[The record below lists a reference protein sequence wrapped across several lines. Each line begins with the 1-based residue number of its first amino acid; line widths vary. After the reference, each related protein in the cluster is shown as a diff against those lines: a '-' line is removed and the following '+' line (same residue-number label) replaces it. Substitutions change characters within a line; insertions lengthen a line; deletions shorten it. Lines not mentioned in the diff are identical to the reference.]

1 MAQRQLVTTRGLK
14 RRTAAGYKV
23 APCLHSAFGKRLHQ
37 AAPDTPPRVTELTHQ
52 LKLHARFGNNTRAL
66 IVDGHGTAR
75 QMLAAQLRAMGV
87 SHVVQCAKA
96 MEARQHAA
104 AKPFEIVLCEQRLGD
119 GTLGQDLIDDL
130 RQRRLI
136 TLSTIVMVMSANS
149 SYPVVAEAAEL
160 AIDGFLIKPYSLGDL
175 EDRLLSTFMR
185 KDALKDIAIAIDRS
199 DHAAA
204 LALCQQRFAA
214 RGPYWTHAARLGA
227 ELAIRL
233 ERLPLATEM
242 FNAVIEDKAVPW
254 ARLGI
259 ARVMDASGKDTAAVS
274 TIKNLLGSHPNYA
287 DAYDVLGRIYT
298 DRGDYAAAADTF
310 RRAVEVTPHSVARNQ
325 KYGILA
331 YYTGD
336 RDESMKILGQ
346 VVERGGLLSP
356 DFDHHVILLLAVNAF
371 KQRELAPLQD
381 LRAKLSKVLEE
392 QSLLSTQAELTRE
405 LGAPT
410 SEAMV
415 LERRLLR
422 YLMLVDALASV
433 LRGDTAVATERLQ
446 ESFQSLAQSDA
457 AVDAAIAFLLALS
470 TVCGAGANM
479 PKAHAWVHT
488 VGLRYCTNKQ
498 VTELLARSCEAHEP
512 LTEPVRKAHNH
523 INEVTRG
530 ALGSAVAGQQRE
542 AVLQL
547 IEAVEATRNLK
558 LHEVAL
564 ATLERHRARIAA
576 PEALEERLEALRS
589 HCGAHATQL
598 LHVTSQG
605 L

>member
-1 MAQRQLVTTRGLK
+1 M
-14 RRTAAGYKV
+14 TA
-23 APCLHSAFGKRLHQ
+23 S
-37 AAPDTPPRVTELTHQ
+37 THQ
-52 LKLHARFGNNTRAL
+52 LNLRARFGDYTRAL
-66 IVDGHGTAR
+66 IVDGHGTSR
-75 QMLAAQLRAMGV
+75 QMLASQLRGMGA
-87 SHVVQCAKA
+87 SQVVQCAKA
-96 MEARQHAA
+96 LEARQHAA
-104 AKPFEIVLCEQRLGD
+104 NRPFEIVLCEQRLGD

-136 TLSTIVMVMSANS
+136 TLSTIVMVLSANS

-175 EDRLLSTFMR
+175 EDRLLAAFQR
-185 KDALKDIAIAIDRS
+185 KDALKDIALAIDRS
-199 DHAAA
+199 DHTAA
-204 LALCQQRFAA
+204 LVLCQQRFQA
-214 RGPYWTHAARLGA
+214 RGPYWTHAARVGA

-242 FNAVIEDKAVPW
+242 FNAVIDDKAVPW

-259 ARVMDASGKDTAAVS
+259 ARVMDASGKDKAAVS
-274 TIKNLLGSHPNYA
+274 TIKNLLGSHPTYA

-298 DRGDYAAAADTF
+298 DRGDYAAAAETF

-325 KYGILA
+325 KYGILV
-331 YYTGD
+331 YYTGNQG
-336 RDESMKILGQ
+336 ESMKILSQ

-356 DFDHHVILLLAVNAF
+356 DFDHHVILLLAVDAF
-371 KQRELAPLQD
+371 KQREAAPLAE
-381 LRAKLSKVLEE
+381 LRAKLGKAIED
-392 QSLLSTQAELTRE
+392 QRLLAAQEDVVRE
-405 LGAPT
+405 PGAPPG
-410 SEAMV
+410 EARL

-422 YLMLVDALASV
+422 YLMLLDALAAV
-433 LRGDTAVATERLQ
+433 LRGDVVMAMERLA
-446 ESFQSLAQSDA
+446 ENFRSLADGDA

-470 TVCGAGANM
+470 TVCGAQAHIPM
-479 PKAHAWVHT
+479 AHAWVHT

-498 VTELLARSCEAHEP
+498 VTELLARTCKAFEL
-512 LTEPVRKAHNH
+512 LTEPVRQAHAQ
-523 INEVTRG
+523 INEVTRS
-530 ALGSAVAGQQRE
+530 ALSSAVAGQQRE

-564 ATLERHRARIAA
+564 ATLERHRARIEA
-576 PEALEERLEALRS
+576 PEVLEERLEGLRA

-598 LHVTSQG
+598 LHTTLQG

>member
-1 MAQRQLVTTRGLK
+1 MTD
-14 RRTAAGYKV
+14 
-23 APCLHSAFGKRLHQ
+23 S
-37 AAPDTPPRVTELTHQ
+37 THQ
-52 LKLHARFGNNTRAL
+52 LSLQARFGNNTRAL
-66 IVDGHGTAR
+66 VVDGHSTAR
-75 QMLAAQLRAMGV
+75 QMLAAQLRTMGA
-87 SHVVQCAKA
+87 SQVVQCAKA
-96 MEARQHAA
+96 LEARQHAA
-104 AKPFEIVLCEQRLGD
+104 NRPFEIVLCEQRLGD

-136 TLSTIVMVMSANS
+136 TLSTIVMVLSANS

-175 EDRLLSTFMR
+175 EDRLLAAFQR
-185 KDALKDIAIAIDRS
+185 KDALRDIALAIDRN
-199 DHAAA
+199 DHTAA
-204 LALCQQRFAA
+204 LALCQQRFQA
-214 RGPYWTHAARLGA
+214 RGPYWTQAARVGA

-274 TIKNLLGSHPNYA
+274 TIKNLLGSHPTYA

-325 KYGILA
+325 KYGILV
-331 YYTGD
+331 YYTGNQG
-336 RDESMKILGQ
+336 ESMKILSQ

-356 DFDHHVILLLAVNAF
+356 DFDHHVILLLAVDAF
-371 KQRELAPLQD
+371 KQREAEPLAE
-381 LRAKLSKVLEE
+381 LRAKLGKAIED
-392 QSLLSTQAELTRE
+392 QRLLAAQEAVVRE
-405 LGAPT
+405 PGAPPG
-410 SEAMV
+410 EARL

-422 YLMLVDALASV
+422 YLMLLDALAAV
-433 LRGDTAVATERLQ
+433 LRGDVVMAMQRL
-446 ESFQSLAQSDA
+446 EENFRSLAEGDA

-470 TVCGAGANM
+470 TVCGAQAHIPM
-479 PKAHAWVHT
+479 AHAWVHT

-498 VTELLARSCEAHEP
+498 VTELLARTCEAFEP
-512 LTEPVRKAHNH
+512 LTEPVRQAHAH
-523 INEVTRG
+523 INEVTRA

-564 ATLERHRARIAA
+564 ATLERHRARIEA
-576 PEALEERLEALRS
+576 PEVLEERLEGLRA

-598 LHVTSQG
+598 LHTTLQG

>member
-1 MAQRQLVTTRGLK
+1 M
-14 RRTAAGYKV
+14 TA
-23 APCLHSAFGKRLHQ
+23 S
-37 AAPDTPPRVTELTHQ
+37 THQ
-52 LKLHARFGNNTRAL
+52 LQLRARFGDNTRAL

-75 QMLAAQLRAMGV
+75 QMLAAQLRVMGA
-87 SHVVQCAKA
+87 SQVVQCAKA
-96 MEARQHAA
+96 LEARQQAA
-104 AKPFEIVLCEQRLGD
+104 ARPFEIVLCEQRLGD

-136 TLSTIVMVMSANS
+136 TLSTIVMVLSANS

-175 EDRLLSTFMR
+175 EDRLLAAFVR
-185 KDALKDIAIAIDRS
+185 KEALKDIALAIDRS
-199 DHAAA
+199 DHAGA
-204 LALCQQRFAA
+204 LALCQQRFEA
-214 RGPYWTHAARLGA
+214 RGAYWTHAARLGA

-233 ERLPLATEM
+233 ERLALATEM
-242 FNAVIEDKAVPW
+242 FNAVIDDKAVPW

-274 TIKNLLGSHPNYA
+274 TIKNLLGSHPTYV
-287 DAYDVLGRIYT
+287 DAYDVLGRIYA

-325 KYGILA
+325 KYGILV

-336 RDESMKILGQ
+336 QSESMRILAQ

-356 DFDHHVILLLAVNAF
+356 DFDHHVILLLAVDAF
-371 KQRELAPLQD
+371 KQRELAPLQE
-381 LRAKLSKVLEE
+381 LRSKLDKAIEE
-392 QSLLSTQAELTRE
+392 QRLPMAQAAAVRE
-405 LGAPT
+405 PRAQP
-410 SEAMV
+410 SEARP

-422 YLMLVDALASV
+422 YLMLVDAMAAA
-433 LRGDTAVATERLQ
+433 LRGDTAAAMQGLEENFRT
-446 ESFQSLAQSDA
+446 LAESDA

-470 TVCGAGANM
+470 TLCGAGTQLPM
-479 PKAHAWVHT
+479 AHAWVHT
-488 VGLRYCTNKQ
+488 VGLRYCTSKQ
-498 VTELLARSCEAHEP
+498 VTELLAHSCEAHEP
-512 LTEPVRKAHNH
+512 LTEPVRKAHSH
-523 INEVTRG
+523 ISEVTRG
-530 ALGSAVAGQQRE
+530 ALGSALAGQQRE

-564 ATLERHRARIAA
+564 ATLERHRSRIEA
-576 PEALEERLEALRS
+576 PEALEERLEGLRP
-589 HCGAHATQL
+589 HCGAQARQL
-598 LHVTSQG
+598 LHTTLQG

>member
-1 MAQRQLVTTRGLK
+1 MPET
-14 RRTAAGYKV
+14 
-23 APCLHSAFGKRLHQ
+23 
-37 AAPDTPPRVTELTHQ
+37 THQ
-52 LKLHARFGNNTRAL
+52 LNLRARFGSTTRAL

-75 QMLAAQLRAMGV
+75 QMLAAQLRAMGAAQ
-87 SHVVQCAKA
+87 VVQCARA
-96 MEARQHAA
+96 HEARQHAA

-136 TLSTIVMVMSANS
+136 NLSTIVMVLSANS

-175 EDRLLSTFMR
+175 EDRLLAAFVR
-185 KDALKDIAIAIDRS
+185 KDALKDIATAIERS
-199 DHAAA
+199 DYAGA
-204 LALCQQRFAA
+204 LALCQQRFQV

-227 ELAIRL
+227 EIAIRL
-233 ERLPLATEM
+233 EQLATATEM
-242 FNAVIEDKAVPW
+242 FNAVIDDKAVPW

-274 TIKNLLGSHPNYA
+274 TIKNLLGSHPTYA

-325 KYGILA
+325 KYGILV

-336 RDESMKILGQ
+336 QGESMKILGQ
-346 VVERGGLLSP
+346 VIERGGLLSP
-356 DFDHHVILLLAVNAF
+356 DFDHHVILLLAVDAF
-371 KQRELAPLQD
+371 KKRELEPLQE
-381 LRAKLSKVLEE
+381 LRAKLQRAIDDQRLAM
-392 QSLLSTQAELTRE
+392 TQAEVTRE
-405 LGAPT
+405 AAAAAA
-410 SEAMV
+410 EART

-422 YLMLVDALASV
+422 YTMLVDALAAV
-433 LRGDTAVATERLQ
+433 LRGDAIQAMERL
-446 ESFQSLAQSDA
+446 EENFRSLAESDA
-457 AVDAAIAFLLALS
+457 AVDAAIGFLLTLS
-470 TVCGAGANM
+470 TLCGAEVHV
-479 PKAHAWVHT
+479 PLAHAWVHT

-498 VTELLARSCEAHEP
+498 VTELLARTCEAYEP
-512 LTEPVRKAHNH
+512 LAEPVRKAHAHVND
-523 INEVTRG
+523 VTRG
-530 ALGSAVAGQQRE
+530 ALSAAVAGQPRE

-547 IEAVEATRNLK
+547 IEAVEGTRNLK
-558 LHEVAL
+558 LHEVGL
-564 ATLERHRARIAA
+564 ATLERHRARIPGAD
-576 PEALEERLEALRS
+576 ALEDRLEALRA

-598 LHVTSQG
+598 LHTTLQG

>member
-1 MAQRQLVTTRGLK
+1 VT
-14 RRTAAGYKV
+14 A
-23 APCLHSAFGKRLHQ
+23 SS
-37 AAPDTPPRVTELTHQ
+37 HQ
-52 LKLHARFGNNTRAL
+52 LSLQARFGNNTRAL

-75 QMLAAQLRAMGV
+75 QMLAAQLRTMGA
-87 SHVVQCAKA
+87 SQVVQCAKA
-96 MEARQHAA
+96 LEARQHASA
-104 AKPFEIVLCEQRLGD
+104 RPFEIVLCEQRLGD

-136 TLSTIVMVMSANS
+136 TLSTIVMVLSANS

-175 EDRLLSTFMR
+175 EDRLLAAFVR
-185 KDALKDIAIAIDRS
+185 KDALKDIAIAIDRG
-199 DHAAA
+199 DHAGA
-204 LALCQQRFAA
+204 LAQCQQRFQA

-242 FNAVIEDKAVPW
+242 FNAVIDDKAVPW

-274 TIKNLLGSHPNYA
+274 TIKNLLGSNPNYA

-298 DRGDYAAAADTF
+298 DRGDYAAAAETF

-325 KYGILA
+325 KYGILVF
-331 YYTGD
+331 YTGD
-336 RDESMKILGQ
+336 QGESMKILSQ

-356 DFDHHVILLLAVNAF
+356 DFDHHVILLLAVDAF
-371 KQRELAPLQD
+371 KQRELAPLQE
-381 LRAKLSKVLEE
+381 LRAKLSKAIDE
-392 QSLLSTQAELTRE
+392 QRLLTTQAEVARE
-405 LGAPT
+405 PGAPP
-410 SEAMV
+410 SEAKV

-422 YLMLVDALASV
+422 YLMLVDALAAV
-433 LRGDTAVATERLQ
+433 LRGDAVVAMERLE
-446 ESFQSLAQSDA
+446 ESFRSLAESDA

-470 TVCGAGANM
+470 TICGAEVHVPM
-479 PKAHAWVHT
+479 AHAWVHT

-498 VTELLARSCEAHEP
+498 VTELLARTCEAYEP
-512 LTEPVRKAHNH
+512 LAEPVRKAHSH

-530 ALGSAVAGQQRE
+530 ALGAAVAGQQRE

-558 LHEVAL
+558 LHEVAM
-564 ATLERHRARIAA
+564 ATLERHRARIEA
-576 PEALEERLEALRS
+576 PEALEERLDGLRT

-598 LHVTSQG
+598 LHTTLQG

>member
-1 MAQRQLVTTRGLK
+1 M
-14 RRTAAGYKV
+14 
-23 APCLHSAFGKRLHQ
+23 SAS
-37 AAPDTPPRVTELTHQ
+37 THQ
-52 LKLHARFGNNTRAL
+52 LKLRARFGDNTRAL

-75 QMLAAQLRAMGV
+75 QMLAAQLRIMGA
-87 SHVVQCAKA
+87 SQVVQCAKA
-96 MEARQHAA
+96 QEARQHAS

-136 TLSTIVMVMSANS
+136 TLSTIVMVLSANS

-175 EDRLLSTFMR
+175 EDRLLAAFVR
-185 KDALKDIAIAIDRS
+185 KDALKDIAAAIARS
-199 DHAAA
+199 DHAGA
-204 LALCQQRFAA
+204 LALCQQRFQA
-214 RGPYWTHAARLGA
+214 RGPYWTHAARVGA

-233 ERLPLATEM
+233 EQLPLATEM
-242 FNAVIEDKAVPW
+242 FNAVIDDKAVPW

-274 TIKNLLGSHPNYA
+274 TIKNLLGSHPTYA

-298 DRGDYAAAADTF
+298 DRGDYAAAAETF

-325 KYGILA
+325 KYGILV

-336 RDESMKILGQ
+336 QSESMKILAQ

-356 DFDHHVILLLAVNAF
+356 DFDHHVILLMAVDAF
-371 KQRELAPLQD
+371 KQREMAPLQE
-381 LRAKLSKVLEE
+381 LRAKLGKAIEE
-392 QSLLSTQAELTRE
+392 QRAMTAQIEVMHEPGARASDAKLLQ
-405 LGAPT
+405 
-410 SEAMV
+410 
-415 LERRLLR
+415 RRLLR
-422 YLMLVDALASV
+422 YLMLADALAAA
-433 LRGDTAVATERLQ
+433 LRGDTVAATAALEENFRA
-446 ESFQSLAQSDA
+446 LAESDA

-470 TVCGAGANM
+470 TLCGAGVHLAM
-479 PKAHAWVHT
+479 AHAWVHT

-498 VTELLARSCEAHEP
+498 VTELLTRSCEACEP

-530 ALGSAVAGQQRE
+530 ALGSAVAGQHRE

-564 ATLERHRARIAA
+564 ATLERHRARIEA
-576 PEALEERLEALRS
+576 PEALEERLEALRP

-598 LHVTSQG
+598 LHTTLQG

>member
-1 MAQRQLVTTRGLK
+1 MTD
-14 RRTAAGYKV
+14 
-23 APCLHSAFGKRLHQ
+23 S
-37 AAPDTPPRVTELTHQ
+37 THQ
-52 LKLHARFGNNTRAL
+52 LSLQARFGNNTRAL
-66 IVDGHGTAR
+66 VVDGHGTAR
-75 QMLAAQLRAMGV
+75 QMLAAQLRTMGA
-87 SHVVQCAKA
+87 SQVVQCAKA
-96 MEARQHAA
+96 LEARQHAA
-104 AKPFEIVLCEQRLGD
+104 NRPFEIVLCEQRLGD

-136 TLSTIVMVMSANS
+136 TLSTIVMVLSANS

-175 EDRLLSTFMR
+175 EDRLLAAFQR
-185 KDALKDIAIAIDRS
+185 KDALRDIALAIDRN
-199 DHAAA
+199 DHTAA
-204 LALCQQRFAA
+204 LALCQQRFQA
-214 RGPYWTHAARLGA
+214 RGPYWTQAARVGA

-274 TIKNLLGSHPNYA
+274 TIKNLLGSHPTYA

-325 KYGILA
+325 KYGILV
-331 YYTGD
+331 YYTGNQG
-336 RDESMKILGQ
+336 ESMKILSQ

-356 DFDHHVILLLAVNAF
+356 DFDHHVILLLAVDAF
-371 KQRELAPLQD
+371 KQREAEPLAE
-381 LRAKLSKVLEE
+381 LRAKLGKAIED
-392 QSLLSTQAELTRE
+392 QRLLAAQEDLVRE
-405 LGAPT
+405 PGAPPG
-410 SEAMV
+410 EARL

-422 YLMLVDALASV
+422 YLMLLDALAAV
-433 LRGDTAVATERLQ
+433 LRGDVVMAMQRL
-446 ESFQSLAQSDA
+446 EENFRSLAEGDA
-457 AVDAAIAFLLALS
+457 AVDAAIAFLLTLS
-470 TVCGAGANM
+470 TVCGAQAHIPM
-479 PKAHAWVHT
+479 AHAWVHT

-498 VTELLARSCEAHEP
+498 VTELLARTCEAFEP
-512 LTEPVRKAHNH
+512 LTEPVRQAHAH
-523 INEVTRG
+523 INEVTRA

-564 ATLERHRARIAA
+564 ATLERHRARIEA
-576 PEALEERLEALRS
+576 PEVLEERLEGLRA

-598 LHVTSQG
+598 LHTTLQG